1 MNRGLLKMH
10 CLWSQLRW
18 LSLEFPPD
26 IVQIWE
32 QGEFGIEMPKISI
45 LQRSEVVI
53 FLSSCAALS

>member
-1 MNRGLLKMH
+1 MH